1 MEVGQFITF
10 DLETWKDD
18 KMIMKQFK
26 SKILSFCKDP
36 LKINEPKCTV
46 EINGEGYGIP
56 FSNVKQ
62 IFPAVGEQLTLF

>member
-1 MEVGQFITF
+1 
-10 DLETWKDD
+10 
-18 KMIMKQFK
+18 MKQFK